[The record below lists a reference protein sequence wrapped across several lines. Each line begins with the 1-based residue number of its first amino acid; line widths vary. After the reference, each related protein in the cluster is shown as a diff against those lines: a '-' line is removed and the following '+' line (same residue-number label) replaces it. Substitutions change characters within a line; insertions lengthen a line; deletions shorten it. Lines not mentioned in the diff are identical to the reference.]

1 MNINNCSNTANLDWE
16 NLHLPTSTPGQKIG
30 MFGGSFNPPHLGHL
44 RVAETALKKL
54 QLDAVWWLVSPANP
68 LKPKSELIP
77 LEQRISSCLKLIK
90 NPALKVTAYES
101 LINNN
106 ISAITLK
113 KILQQKSA
121 SSFVWIMGADNLSTL
136 HYWENWQFIMEN
148 IPVAIISRPQYLHAA
163 IGSVAGKKFEASR
176 INECDASQLVYK
188 RAPRWV
194 FLHQQLDSSSSTT
207 LRAGKK

>member
-1 MNINNCSNTANLDWE
+1 MNNNNCSNTANLDWE

-30 MFGGSFNPPHLGHL
+30 LFGGSFNPPHLGHL

-113 KILQQKSA
+113 KILQQNPA

-136 HYWENWQFIMEN
+136 HHWENWQFIMEN
-148 IPVAIISRPQYLHAA
+148 IPVAIISRPQHLHAA
-163 IGSVAGKKFEASR
+163 IGSIAGKKFEASR
-176 INECDASQLVYK
+176 INEYDANQLVYK